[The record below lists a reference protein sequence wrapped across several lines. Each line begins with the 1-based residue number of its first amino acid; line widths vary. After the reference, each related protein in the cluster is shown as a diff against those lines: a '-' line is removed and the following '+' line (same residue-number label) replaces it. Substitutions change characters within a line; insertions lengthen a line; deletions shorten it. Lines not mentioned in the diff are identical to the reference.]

1 MISCVKTECMCVL
14 GGGEGGRGGVVYGTK
29 SKESSTCS
37 KVKVGKRFRKDFA
50 RYGAP

>member
-14 GGGEGGRGGVVYGTK
+14 GGGEGGGVVCGTK

-37 KVKVGKRFRKDFA
+37 KAKVGKRFRKDFA